1 MILWPHVPSGDLDVE
16 GLGETRRGR
25 LERRTEEEEPRAVLL
40 PGAHELRRQVNERHK
55 VGVLS
60 RVAAPGVWGR
70 RREGRRPRGPRADEP
85 PALSGGGGPEA
96 AGRLGE
102 EAPRGTHGG
111 GGLFGEK
118 RT

>member
-1 MILWPHVPSGDLDVE
+1 MLP
-16 GLGETRRGR
+16 
-25 LERRTEEEEPRAVLL
+25 PRA
-40 PGAHELRRQVNERHK
+40 HKLRRQVNERHK

-70 RREGRRPRGPRADEP
+70 REGRRPRGPRAKEL

-102 EAPRGTHGG
+102 ETPRGTHGG
-111 GGLFGEK
+111 GGL
-118 RT
+118 